1 MNFIVD
7 LDGTLINSIPVHIDS
22 FIRVFKRKGLDD
34 EERLRKK
41 LKELMGRPVKDIIK
55 ELFSSLSEEEIE
67 EIWKE
72 KWEDTLKHFD
82 EIEEMK
88 GATEV
93 LNELKKRGKVALV
106 TSSSREFV
114 ELVLK
119 KFGWK
124 FDLVVTSDDV
134 EEGKP
139 DTEPYEKVIE
149 EFGRDILVIGDTEN
163 DEVPAK
169 KLGLKF
175 LRFGRDVREWREVLD
190 FIKVKK

>member
-1 MNFIVD
+1 M
-7 LDGTLINSIPVHIDS
+7 
-22 FIRVFKRKGLDD
+22 DD

-41 LKELMGRPVKDIIK
+41 LKELMGRPVKDIIE
-55 ELFSSLSEEEIE
+55 ELFPSLSEEEIE

-82 EIEEMK
+82 EIEEMR

-93 LNELKKRGKVALV
+93 LNELKKRGRVALV

-119 KFGWK
+119 KFGWE
-124 FDLVVTSDDV
+124 FDLVVTFDDV

-169 KLGLKF
+169 KLGLRF
-175 LRFGRDVREWREVLD
+175 LRFGRDIKELKEVLD

>member
-1 MNFIVD
+1 MDFILD

-22 FIRVFKRKGLDD
+22 FIRVFKRRGLDD

-41 LKELMGRPVKDIIK
+41 LNELMGKPVKDIIR
-55 ELFSSLSEEEIE
+55 ELFPSLSEEEVKE
-67 EIWKE
+67 VLKE
-72 KWEDTLKHFD
+72 KWEDTLEHFD

-93 LNELKKRGKVALV
+93 LNELKRMGRVALV

-119 KFGWK
+119 KFGWE

-175 LRFGRDVREWREVLD
+175 LRFGRDVREWKEVLD
-190 FIKVKK
+190 FTKVKK